1 MLRAVLDISNKELY
15 GYMSNITGTIRQ
27 KELVADLSIMQHSH
41 NKRNRGRQAKTYI
54 NQLLQNTGCD
64 YEELSNVMTLKKQ

>member
-1 MLRAVLDISNKELY
+1 MRAALDISNKELY
-15 GYMSNITGTIRQ
+15 GYMSNITCTIRQ
-27 KELVADLSIMQHSH
+27 KELVADISIMQHSH

>member
-1 MLRAVLDISNKELY
+1 MRAALDISNKELY
-15 GYMSNITGTIRQ
+15 GYMSNITCTIRQ
-27 KELVADLSIMQHSH
+27 KELVVDLSIMQHSH

>member
-1 MLRAVLDISNKELY
+1 MRAALDISNKELY

-27 KELVADLSIMQHSH
+27 KELVADLSIVQHSH

>member
-1 MLRAVLDISNKELY
+1 MRAALDISNKELY
-15 GYMSNITGTIRQ
+15 GYMSNITCTIRQ

-64 YEELSNVMTLKKQ
+64 YKELSNVMTLKKQ

>member
-1 MLRAVLDISNKELY
+1 MRAALDISNKELY

-54 NQLLQNTGCD
+54 NQLLQNTGCN

>member
-54 NQLLQNTGCD
+54 NQLLQNTGCN

>member
-1 MLRAVLDISNKELY
+1 MRAVLDISNKELY

-27 KELVADLSIMQHSH
+27 KELVADLSIVQHSH

>member
-1 MLRAVLDISNKELY
+1 MRAALDISNKELY
-15 GYMSNITGTIRQ
+15 GYMSNITCTIRQ

-64 YEELSNVMTLKKQ
+64 YEELSNVMTLKKK

>member
-1 MLRAVLDISNKELY
+1 
-15 GYMSNITGTIRQ
+15 MSNITGTIRQ

-64 YEELSNVMTLKKQ
+64 YEELSNVMTHKKQ

>member
-1 MLRAVLDISNKELY
+1 MRAALDISNKELY
-15 GYMSNITGTIRQ
+15 GYMSNITCTIRQ

>member
-1 MLRAVLDISNKELY
+1 MRAALDISNKELY
-15 GYMSNITGTIRQ
+15 GYMSNITGTILQ